1 MRSCLH
7 GTRQTGGELRHIRK
21 DFPGDIGCMKVDD
34 RQQSSVEGFYAAG
47 DVVSDLHQLS
57 VAEGH
62 AAIAATAIH
71 NSLPRNFRQPER
83 DGAFTAV
90 EPGGAAAR

>member
-1 MRSCLH
+1 LLH
-7 GTRQTGGELRHIRK
+7 PECIVERWQRTRIVFDVGRV
-21 DFPGDIGCMKVDD
+21 KVDD

-47 DVVSDLHQLS
+47 DVVSDLHQLG
-57 VAEGH
+57 VAEGR